1 MKKILA
7 LNGSPR
13 THGNSTYM
21 LQHFMEGAR
30 QNTTRLNEIRSVEL
44 NLKNC
49 QGCLRCNIMKR
60 CSIYDDDWPEL
71 SREIIESDVL
81 VFASPI
87 YFHHLPAPLKKVIDR
102 FRSFVHVRITETGLI
117 HTPWEAWNKDFVLL
131 LSMGS
136 PDKAEAKPVIE
147 LFEFMASILGPSSR
161 IHIITAM
168 RLAMAKQIV
177 RAEEELAVLYKKLDL
192 PAELVE
198 GDHAENIRALSNC
211 RELGSILSKPA

>member
-30 QNTTRLNEIRSVEL
+30 QNTTSLNEIRTHEL

-49 QGCLRCNIMKR
+49 QGCLRCNILKL
-60 CSIYDDDWPEL
+60 CSISDDDWQEL
-71 SREIIESDVL
+71 SREILESDVL

-87 YFHHLPAPLKKVIDR
+87 YFHYLPASLKKVIDR
-102 FRSFVHVRITETGLI
+102 FRSFVHVQITETGLS
-117 HTPWEAWNKDFVLL
+117 HTPWEVWNKDFVLL

-136 PDKAEAKPVIE
+136 PDKAEARPVIE
-147 LFEFMASILGPSSR
+147 LFEFMTSILGSSNR
-161 IHIITAM
+161 LHIITAT
-168 RLAMAKQIV
+168 RLAMAKQII
-177 RAEEELAVLYKKLDL
+177 RTEEELGILYKKLNL
-192 PAELVE
+192 PEELVK
-198 GDHAENIRALSNC
+198 GDCAENNKVLLNC
-211 RELGSILSKPA
+211 RGLGSKLSKLA